1 MSLASRLTS
10 RGRIHTGVNWDMKL
24 RGSSTVALVLLLLPV
39 LQLRAQEG
47 PRLDEPVQAH
57 PEGDAA
63 IDKLKSPFCPGLMLE
78 VCAHPQSK
86 LLRDTLQVMA
96 HEGASSDS
104 LVSWM
109 LANYGEEYR
118 AVPLTSG
125 SGLFAWLMPPLALLG
140 GLLAVVV
147 ALKHFRARREV
158 GEPVSAP
165 ISEEDESRLAQALQE
180 LKAAE
185 EIPF

>member
-1 MSLASRLTS
+1 
-10 RGRIHTGVNWDMKL
+10 MKP
-24 RGSSTVALVLLLLPV
+24 RGSSTFALLLLLLTV
-39 LQLRAQEG
+39 LPLQAQEA
-47 PRLDEPVQAH
+47 PRLDEPIQSH

-63 IDKLKSPFCPGLMLE
+63 ISKLKSPFCPGLMLE

-96 HEGASSDS
+96 HDGASSDS

-109 LANYGEEYR
+109 LANFGEEYR
-118 AVPLTSG
+118 AVPQTSG
-125 SGLFAWLMPPLALLG
+125 GGLFAWLMPPLALLG

-147 ALKHFRARREV
+147 SLKHFRTRREV
-158 GEPVSAP
+158 GAPVSGP
-165 ISEEDESRLAQALQE
+165 LSQEDESRLAQALQE